1 MTAYPSFPHLHSQGL
16 GRIPPALTSG
26 RARLGG
32 SRLPDRHPPPPTPV
46 TPSFSGSG
54 MGNSRTTAGLEK
66 HSLKPP
72 GVLLAPRCPRPS
84 ALTSPLWRLRVMRT
98 VCLAGL
104 WGGAGQSM
112 CSSCS
117 QASERPRRVP
127 PLAHISPAPGPWS
140 SSRPS

>member
-1 MTAYPSFPHLHSQGL
+1 
-16 GRIPPALTSG
+16 
-26 RARLGG
+26 
-32 SRLPDRHPPPPTPV
+32 
-46 TPSFSGSG
+46 

-66 HSLKPP
+66 HSLKQP
-72 GVLLAPRCPRPS
+72 GVLLLASRCPRPS

-140 SSRPS
+140 SSRPR